1 MTSEQQRLV
10 EDNLPLVYFII
21 SREYPTF
28 IGDEDLAQSASLGL
42 CQAAENWDE
51 TKGLFSTYAGKCIRN
66 EINKEFIRRKPH
78 SKNISLQ
85 TTLSE
90 KLTLDEVLVGDEDVV
105 IMDEKFYD
113 TLTDEEIKAFELYYV
128 GYSADEIAETMRCNV
143 PKANKLL
150 RIVKKK
156 WERFNEN

>member
-1 MTSEQQRLV
+1 MTNESQRLV

-28 IGDEDLAQSASLGL
+28 IGDEDLSQSAALGL

-51 TKGLFSTYAGKCIRN
+51 TKGLFSTYAGRCIRN

-85 TTLSE
+85 TTLTE
-90 KLTLDEVLVGDEDVV
+90 KMTLDEVLVGDEDVV
-105 IMDEKFYD
+105 VMDERFYD
-113 TLTDEEIKAFELYYV
+113 LLTDDEIKAFELYYI
-128 GYSADEIAETMRCNV
+128 GYSAEEIADEMKCKIQ
-143 PKANKLL
+143 KANKLL
-150 RIVKKK
+150 RIIKKK

>member
-42 CQAAENWDE
+42 CQAANNWDE

-85 TTLSE
+85 TTLTE
-90 KLTLDEVLVGDEDVV
+90 KMTLDEVLVGDEDIVV
-105 IMDEKFYD
+105 MDEKFYD
-113 TLTDEEIKAFELYYV
+113 TLTDEEIKAFELFYV
-128 GYSADEIAETMRCNV
+128 GYSAEEIAEVMRCKV

>member
-1 MTSEQQRLV
+1 MTSERQKLV

-21 SREYPTF
+21 SKEYPTF

-42 CQAAENWDE
+42 CQAANNWDE

-85 TTLSE
+85 TTLTE
-90 KLTLDEVLVGDEDVV
+90 KLTLDEVLVGEEDVV
-105 IMDEKFYD
+105 IMDELFYD
-113 TLTDEEIKAFELYYV
+113 TLIDEEIKAFELYYV
-128 GYSADEIAETMRCNV
+128 GYSADEIAEEMGCKIQ
-143 PKANKLL
+143 KANKLL
-150 RIVKKK
+150 RIIKKK
-156 WERFNEN
+156 WEKFNES

>member
-1 MTSEQQRLV
+1 MTSEQKKLV

-28 IGDEDLAQSASLGL
+28 IGDEDLSQSAALGL
-42 CQAAENWDE
+42 CQAANSWDE
-51 TKGLFSTYAGKCIRN
+51 SKGLFSTYAGRCIRN

-85 TTLSE
+85 TTLAE
-90 KLTLDEVLVGDEDVV
+90 KMTLDEVLVGDEDVV
-105 IMDEKFYD
+105 VMDEKFYD
-113 TLTDEEIKAFELYYV
+113 TLTDEEIKAFELFYV
-128 GYSADEIAETMRCNV
+128 GYSAEEIAEAMRCKV

-156 WERFNEN
+156 WERFNES